1 MIKGFFRR
9 ICRIPKAIHAAWT
22 VFKTTVLADIGK
34 VVQEAISCLVAPLTP
49 ASGPIPGV
57 A

>member
-22 VFKTTVLADIGK
+22 VFKSTVLTDVWK
-34 VVQEAISCLVAPLTP
+34 VVQEAIGCLVAPLTP
-49 ASGPIPGV
+49 AAGPIPGV